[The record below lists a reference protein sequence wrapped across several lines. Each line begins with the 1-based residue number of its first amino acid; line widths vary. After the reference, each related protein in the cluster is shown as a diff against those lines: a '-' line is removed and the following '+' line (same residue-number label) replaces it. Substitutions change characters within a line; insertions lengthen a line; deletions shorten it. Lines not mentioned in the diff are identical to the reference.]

1 MPGPRERRE
10 LVTALLG
17 SAAAGGLALMGAG
30 QTWLTVTVVREPPLP
45 PVEES
50 VSGSQAL
57 PLVPATGLVLL
68 AAALALVA
76 VRGGARRVV
85 GLLMAVAGGVL
96 GWSGVRGLTGGLV
109 PDVDDLDSLVGL
121 GAARLDVAVHPAWP
135 VLALV
140 AAVLA
145 VAAGLFVV
153 VRGNAWPGMGR
164 GYERT
169 PAAPGAAPRAQRPL
183 TDEDRHQAAWKALD
197 RGEDPTA

>member
-1 MPGPRERRE
+1 MA
-10 LVTALLG
+10 ALLG
-17 SAAAGGLALMGAG
+17 SAAAGGLALMVAA
-30 QTWLTVTVVREPPLP
+30 QSWLTVTVVREPPLP
-45 PVEES
+45 SVEES
-50 VSGSQAL
+50 VSGSQTL

-68 AAALALVA
+68 AAALALIA

-96 GWSGVRGLTGGLV
+96 GWSGVRGLTGGLA
-109 PDVDDLDSLVGL
+109 PDADDLDSLVGL
-121 GAARLDVAVHPAWP
+121 DAARLDTVVHPVWP

-153 VRGNAWPGMGR
+153 LRGSAWPAMGR
-164 GYERT
+164 RYERT
-169 PAAPGAAPRAQRPL
+169 PAAAGPARQAQRPL